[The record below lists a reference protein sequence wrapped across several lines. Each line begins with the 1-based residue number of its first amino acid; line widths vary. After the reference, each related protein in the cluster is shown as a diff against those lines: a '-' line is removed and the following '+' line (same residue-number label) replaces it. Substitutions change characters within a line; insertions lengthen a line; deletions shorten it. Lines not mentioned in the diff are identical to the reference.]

1 MFICENDMTIRTRH
15 NIQYKKDMT
24 ITVHTVFLFFPTV
37 VYSRVATYLPLV
49 LNVYESGG
57 SRTVSQSL
65 VEVTRVT
72 WENCT

>member
-15 NIQYKKDMT
+15 NIQEGYDYYST
-24 ITVHTVFLFFPTV
+24 YCISFLPYCSV
-37 VYSRVATYLPLV
+37 VATYLPLL
-49 LNVYESGG
+49 LNVYESGS

-72 WENCT
+72 WDNCT